1 MSNKLFPTRHNKAR
15 GSAAVEFAL
24 ILPIIVSL
32 LAFSLF
38 FGRVFWHYSVIQK
51 AAYDAARY
59 LSTVEPNDMKS
70 PERVN
75 YSLEVAK
82 AIIAAETAELNPLGY
97 RPDPLIQCNGDACD
111 AFVLPNRVRVQVRMR
126 IMDTIFSEYTGETA
140 GDDGYAI
147 TADVTLP
154 YVAN

>member
-1 MSNKLFPTRHNKAR
+1 MSETRTITRRHKER
-15 GSAAVEFAL
+15 GIAAVEFAL
-24 ILPIIVSL
+24 ILPIIVTL

-38 FGRVFWHYSVIQK
+38 FGRVFWHYSIIQK

-59 LSTVEPNDMKS
+59 LSMVEPNDMKS
-70 PERVN
+70 PERVK

-82 AIIAAETAELNPLGY
+82 AIVAAETAELNPMGY
-97 RPDPLIQCNGDACD
+97 RPEPLIQCNGDACD
-111 AFVLPNRVRVQVRMR
+111 AFVMPNRVRVQVRMR
-126 IMDTIFSEYTGETA
+126 IMDTIFSEYTSDLA
-140 GDDGYAI
+140 GDEGYAI